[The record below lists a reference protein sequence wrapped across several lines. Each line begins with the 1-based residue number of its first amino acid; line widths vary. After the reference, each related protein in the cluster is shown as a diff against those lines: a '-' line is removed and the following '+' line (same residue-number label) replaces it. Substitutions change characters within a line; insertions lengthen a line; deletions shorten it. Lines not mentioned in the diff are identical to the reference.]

1 MLLGNESTSPYC
13 TGPNWERLPGCF
25 LSLRGDAMSID
36 PPDSDPPPKWARTL
50 VAAANARNRI
60 REAPGVY
67 TMDELTAA
75 WVGSNGCCAVS
86 GRAFDFQIF
95 GDGQAKRPFAPSL
108 DRIDCNQGYNRRNV
122 RLVLSIANFAMNAW
136 GLEPLQEL
144 STAMHCFQG
153 SQPASAGGAPQD
165 SDLDENA
172 AIGDEL
178 IETPLGV
185 VALPLRNDLHQPLLR
200 LLREGARSSRDLED
214 ALAEDF
220 HITRG
225 MRAVRLLNG
234 TPVWRNQVAWTLVDL
249 GTNPRGTGQIERIAS
264 TEAPDGG
271 TMGIYRL
278 AGTPSLG

>member
-1 MLLGNESTSPYC
+1 
-13 TGPNWERLPGCF
+13 
-25 LSLRGDAMSID
+25 MSID

-67 TMDELTAA
+67 TMDDLTAA
-75 WVGSNGCCAVS
+75 WVASSGRCAVS

-136 GLEPLQEL
+136 GLEPLREL
-144 STAMHCFQG
+144 STAMDRFQG
-153 SQPASAGGAPQD
+153 SQPASTGRAPQD
-165 SDLDENA
+165 SDLDVNA
-172 AIGDEL
+172 TIGDEL
-178 IETPLGV
+178 VETPIGV
-185 VALPLRNDLHQPLLR
+185 VAFPPRNDLRQPLLH
-200 LLREGARSSRDLED
+200 LLEEGARSSRDLED
-214 ALAEDF
+214 TLAEEF
-220 HITRG
+220 HITKG
-225 MRAVRLLNG
+225 MRAVRLLSG

-249 GTNPRGTGQIERIAS
+249 GTNPRGTGQIERTGSAK
-264 TEAPDGG
+264 APDGG

-278 AGTPSLG
+278 AGTPSFG